1 MHADFQALLALRD
14 GTPVSESI
22 ASHVEGCDQ
31 CTRELERLAAF
42 KERLRS
48 LPSYSPPS
56 QVWQAISQEI
66 SPRESFKR
74 WPSLTAVAAVMLLIT
89 VAFVWVLRMNA
100 TQVTLAEQ
108 SGLKSGD
115 VVSLMADS
123 QRLEAL
129 LHSLPPRPPVE
140 KAVTSATID
149 ELQSRI
155 ELVDFQLSQDGQP
168 VDRAEMQRLWNA
180 RVQLLNSL
188 VYVRYAEVAGNVD
201 GSTRTLELGVI

>member
-22 ASHVEGCDQ
+22 VSHVEGCDQ
-31 CTRELERLAAF
+31 CRLELERLAAF
-42 KERLRS
+42 KQRLRS

-66 SPRESFKR
+66 SPRENFKR

-100 TQVTLAEQ
+100 TRVTLAEQ
-108 SGLKSGD
+108 SGSKSGD
-115 VVSLMADS
+115 VVALMADS

-155 ELVDFQLSQDGQP
+155 ELVDFQLSQDGEP